1 MTLPW
6 QTIINSEKQLSGKF
20 CVEPWK
26 SITLI
31 ENGDVTT
38 CQCYDWTSVTIGN
51 VLKTP
56 LEEIYASSERLH
68 DIRTS
73 VIDGKYNWC
82 KVGHC
87 SLLNNLPDAS
97 DNPWLKF
104 QIPQKPKL
112 PSLIRLGIDP
122 VCNLKCFSCRPKLMY
137 TTKENQKATRILESL
152 VNSYK
157 NHDQITE
164 VIGDGTG
171 DIFTSKSYENILWG
185 GKIPECWRIGFL
197 TNGNLITK
205 RKNQLKIIKHNIS
218 TNFGFQ
224 VSLDA
229 ATPEVYK
236 KVRGGDFQIVLDGL
250 EVLKDLGILF
260 HLEFV
265 LQADN
270 YRDLEKYHE
279 IGKKYNVFHG
289 VQHIDQR
296 GHMGKEG
303 WDAVKLENN
312 PNIDYKY
319 LKQALQLFVD
329 DPNCNID
336 GGVQE
341 LLKEIDTYAIAI

>member
-1 MTLPW
+1 MKLPFNS
-6 QTIINSEKQLSGKF
+6 IVYSEKPMQGKF
-20 CVEPWK
+20 CDAP
-26 SITLI
+26 
-31 ENGDVTT
+31 
-38 CQCYDWTSVTIGN
+38 WTSVSVLENGGVTSCMCPDWTYVFIGN
-51 VLKTP
+51 ILKNS
-56 LEEIYASSERLH
+56 LEEIYDNSEKLYK
-68 DIRTS
+68 IRQS
-73 VIDGKYNWC
+73 VIDGNFGWC
-82 KVGHC
+82 KTGHC

-112 PSLIRLGIDP
+112 PTLVRLGIDP

-137 TTKENQKATRILESL
+137 TTKENQIATRILESL

-205 RKNQLKIIKHNIS
+205 RKNQLKAIKGNIS
-218 TNFGFQ
+218 TKFGIQ

-236 KVRGGDFQIVLDGL
+236 NIRGGDFQIVLDGL
-250 EVLKDLGILF
+250 DVLKELGILF

-279 IGKKYNVFHG
+279 IGKKYDVFCG

-296 GHMGKEG
+296 GHMGKEK
-303 WDAVKLENN
+303 WNAVKLENN
-312 PNIDYKY
+312 PKIDYKY

-329 DPNCNID
+329 EPNRSVD
-336 GGVQE
+336 GGIQE
-341 LLKEIDTYAIAI
+341 LLKEIDTYATAI